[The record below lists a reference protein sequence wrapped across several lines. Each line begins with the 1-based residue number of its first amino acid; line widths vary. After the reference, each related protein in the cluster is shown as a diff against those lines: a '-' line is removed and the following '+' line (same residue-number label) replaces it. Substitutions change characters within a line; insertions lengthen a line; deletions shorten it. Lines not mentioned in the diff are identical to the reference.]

1 MSRPGSHRSLPAA
14 AAVAALLLLL
24 FIAID
29 TPTADNGLE
38 DQVMQLNERIAGL
51 EAKLA
56 DLASDVRSQ
65 HPDPRME
72 QEAAQALLGINNM
85 IRAGN
90 SEQARDEMDDF
101 MVTYRNT
108 RAGKQAASL
117 HQELGVVGKEV
128 PGEWNFT
135 GWFQG
140 EDDIDLDSDGTT
152 ILVFWETWCPHCRR
166 EVPKLQTVA
175 DQYADR
181 GLQVLGVSRLSR
193 GGTEEKMMAFL
204 DDNNLEF
211 PMARD
216 DGTISAHFGV
226 AGIPAVAV
234 VKSGKVVWRGH
245 PAKIAP
251 EMLESWM
258 E

>member
-1 MSRPGSHRSLPAA
+1 MST

-29 TPTADNGLE
+29 APTADNGLE

-56 DLASDVRSQ
+56 ELASDVRSQ

-72 QEAAQALLGINNM
+72 QEATQALLGINGM

-108 RAGKQAASL
+108 RAGKQAAQL

-140 EDDIDLDSDGTT
+140 ENDIDLDSDGTT
-152 ILVFWETWCPHCRR
+152 T
-166 EVPKLQTVA
+166 
-175 DQYADR
+175 
-181 GLQVLGVSRLSR
+181 
-193 GGTEEKMMAFL
+193 
-204 DDNNLEF
+204 
-211 PMARD
+211 
-216 DGTISAHFGV
+216 
-226 AGIPAVAV
+226 
-234 VKSGKVVWRGH
+234 
-245 PAKIAP
+245 
-251 EMLESWM
+251 
-258 E
+258 